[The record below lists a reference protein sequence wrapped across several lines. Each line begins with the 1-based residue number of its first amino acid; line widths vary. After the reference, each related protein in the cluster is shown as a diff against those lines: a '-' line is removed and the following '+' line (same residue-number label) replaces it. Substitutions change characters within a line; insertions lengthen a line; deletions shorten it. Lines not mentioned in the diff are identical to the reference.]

1 MSSLSLMVNRRI
13 RVVHDVITFVR
24 RQLPAT
30 GRITAQV
37 GQEVAPSDI
46 LGHAMVSPGF
56 RNVNLAAELAV
67 SPSEA
72 IAYLRPKIGQ
82 KIFKGELLAYKSSGL
97 FQQKKI
103 MTAPTDALLHSYND
117 TTGELRLSFLP
128 HQIDLPAAVFGVI
141 EKVNELKGEVLIRT
155 QASEIYGLFGT
166 GKSREGQLKILG
178 NRSDLA
184 DRSRMSSGLAGLI
197 VVAGALIYSAALA
210 DAVAMGIHGIITGG
224 INASDLK
231 SMSGGRLQLAKQYG
245 TDIGIGLMVT
255 EGFGSVPIGEDIFE
269 TLVQFDDRFAILDG
283 NRSRLSLPSS
293 DANCMIKIRNTKIP
307 GVEKKQVEPIPDI
320 EATQLITGFKVR
332 SIGKPMG
339 DQGEVIAIDSSPTL
353 LPSGVATYLVTVQ
366 THTRKFKVP
375 YSNIE
380 IIS

>member
-1 MSSLSLMVNRRI
+1 MTNPLLVNK
-13 RVVHDVITFVR
+13 RVRVAHDVITFAR

-30 GRITAQV
+30 GRIIAQV

-56 RNVNLAAELAV
+56 RNVNLADELTV

-72 IAYLRPKIGQ
+72 ITYLRPKIGQ

-103 MTAPTDALLHSYND
+103 VTSPTDALLHSYND
-117 TTGELRLSFLP
+117 KTGELRLSFLP
-128 HQIDLPAAVFGVI
+128 HQVDLPAAVFGVI
-141 EKVNELKGEVLIRT
+141 EKISEQKGEVLIRT
-155 QASEIYGLFGT
+155 QATEIYGLFGT

-178 NRSDLA
+178 NRGDLA
-184 DRSRMSSGLAGLI
+184 DRSRMSSSLAGLI

-231 SMSGGRLQLAKQYG
+231 SMSGGRLQLKKQYG

-255 EGFGSVPIGEDIFE
+255 EGFGSISIGEDIFE
-269 TLVQFDDRFAILDG
+269 TLASFNDRFVILDG
-283 NRSRLSLPSS
+283 NRSRLSLPSG
-293 DANCMIKIRNTKIP
+293 DPNCLIKIKSTQIP
-307 GVEKKQVEPIPDI
+307 DIEKKEVDPIPDI
-320 EATQLITGFKVR
+320 EALPLTVGQKVR

-339 DQGEVIAIDSSPTL
+339 DQGEVVAIDSSPTL
-353 LPSGVATYLVTVQ
+353 LPSGVATYLVTVA
-366 THTRKFKVP
+366 THSRKIKVP
-375 YSNIE
+375 YSNVELIG
-380 IIS
+380 